1 MTQKNEKKLASPKI
15 IWLFAIG
22 QLGWAILSGIVSNWL
37 VYYYQPSPK
46 MRNSGMTLFV
56 TQGALFAGITL
67 LGLIAASGR
76 LIDAFLD
83 PWIGSKSDSCKHP
96 LGRRM
101 PFMRYAAIPFG
112 IIP

>member
-1 MTQKNEKKLASPKI
+1 
-15 IWLFAIG
+15 
-22 QLGWAILSGIVSNWL
+22 
-37 VYYYQPSPK
+37 

-112 IIP
+112 IITTLVFVSPVNHVSTGQPRDPLHPGPGLLLLHDLLLHAFQRLDP